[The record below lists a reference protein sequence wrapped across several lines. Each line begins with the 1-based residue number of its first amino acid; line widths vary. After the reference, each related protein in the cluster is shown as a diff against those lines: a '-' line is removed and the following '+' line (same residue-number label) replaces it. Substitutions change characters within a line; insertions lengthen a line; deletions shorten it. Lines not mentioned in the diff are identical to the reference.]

1 MPTSEGEAIEIARET
16 ICQHG
21 DRAVLVAV
29 ERLNA
34 MIDRDDWRERDLWA
48 RVVHAIHELQSGGE
62 PADPDDACGSGEE
75 PIPKDYPEGPF
86 SLP

>member
-1 MPTSEGEAIEIARET
+1 MPTSEGEAIRIARET

-21 DRAVLVAV
+21 NRAVFVAV

-48 RVVHAIHELQSGGE
+48 RVVHAIHELQSDATE
-62 PADPDDACGSGEE
+62 PVDLGACGTGEDPAAKGNRE
-75 PIPKDYPEGPF
+75 VPLSRP
-86 SLP
+86 